1 MPFNTFFLLLLTLYK
16 PSNSPARDDEDL
28 SSKENDDL
36 IEIFLFK
43 LTLIILTI
51 FFYFSS
57 IHQLNN
63 NKILELWIF
72 SNLIFLN

>member
-1 MPFNTFFLLLLTLYK
+1 MLCRLIRFFLLLLTLYK

-51 FFYFSS
+51 FFLFFINSS
-57 IHQLNN
+57 T
-63 NKILELWIF
+63 E
-72 SNLIFLN
+72 